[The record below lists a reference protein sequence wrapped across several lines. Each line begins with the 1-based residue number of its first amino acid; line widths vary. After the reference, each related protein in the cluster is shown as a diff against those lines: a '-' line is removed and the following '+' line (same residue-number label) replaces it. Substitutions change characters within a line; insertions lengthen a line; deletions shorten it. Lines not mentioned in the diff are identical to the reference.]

1 MRVFFYVFK
10 VYMQYQYIKG
20 WEVHHRHPEGE
31 DMKKTIIVAGA
42 AGEGINTV
50 ELFIE
55 KILKKSGYEIFSY
68 KNYMSRVRG
77 GYNYSTIVISDQP
90 VFATV
95 DEADIFVALNREAH
109 DNANVQL
116 VKGGLLITGE
126 ESPNPLVISNV
137 LSFTKNKFPEEV
149 KGKNAFSMAAVG
161 AVLKIFGVVDTMLS
175 EVSNKKWKEEVN
187 IDNQKAVAWG
197 YSQIGSVHT
206 PNPSL
211 VSQKRMLVGGNQAV
225 ALGALSAGLS
235 FYSAYPMA
243 PSTGIMTFLSTYEKE
258 MNIIVEQTED
268 EIAGIMAAVGASS
281 NGVRAMTG
289 TSGGGFALMVET
301 VGFAAVSETPVVVC
315 NVQRPGPATGL
326 PTRTEQADLAFVV
339 TASQGEFSRIVLAPL
354 TVEDAFYVTHRAFN
368 LADKY
373 QVPVIILTDQLLAD
387 TTQSIPSFET
397 ENLTI
402 DRHFKVEIEEDYKRY
417 DFENLYGNRKY
428 PGIDD
433 KTLIMTDSHVHDP
446 YGRVTEDETATIK
459 LKQKFLNRT
468 EAIKAESKAPLFY
481 GADDYKT
488 LFITWGST
496 YGALKEA
503 VDELI
508 LEGDKVALLAFT
520 DVFPINKEVLKPF
533 IKKDT
538 QIINVEGNAMNQFG
552 MILRMETGVM
562 FNHSINKYDG
572 RPFTAKFIKLEYEV
586 IKNGQ
591 R

>member
-1 MRVFFYVFK
+1 MFLWYICNINI
-10 VYMQYQYIKG
+10 IKG
-20 WEVHHRHPEGE
+20 WEVHKSHPEGE
-31 DMKKTIIVAGA
+31 TMKKTIIVAGA

-77 GYNYSTIVISDQP
+77 GYNYSTIVVSDER

-95 DEADIFVALNREAH
+95 EEADIFIALNQEAH
-109 DNANVQL
+109 NSAQVQL
-116 VKGGLLITGE
+116 AKGGLLITE
-126 ESPNPLVISNV
+126 EEISDQAKIENV
-137 LSFTKNKFPEEV
+137 LSFTKEKFPEEI

-161 AVLKIFGVVDTMLS
+161 VVLKHFGVEADLL
-175 EVSNKKWKEEVN
+175 EDVSNKKWKDEVN
-187 IDNQKAVAWG
+187 RENQKAVAWG
-197 YSQIGSVHT
+197 YEQIKSE
-206 PNPSL
+206 L
-211 VSQKRMLVGGNQAV
+211 VPKVNHQKRMLVGGNQAV

-301 VGFAAVSETPVVVC
+301 IGFAAVSETPVVIC

-387 TTQSIPSFET
+387 STQSIPSFET
-397 ENLTI
+397 KDLTI
-402 DRHFKVEIEEDYKRY
+402 DRYLKTEIEADYKRY
-417 DFENLYGNRKY
+417 DFDNVFGNRKY
-428 PGIDD
+428 PGIDAE
-433 KTLIMTDSHVHDP
+433 TLVMTDSHVHDP
-446 YGRVTEDETATIK
+446 YGHVTEEETATIA
-459 LKQKFLNRT
+459 LKQKFLKRT
-468 EAIKAESKAPLFY
+468 EAIKAESKAPLFK
-481 GADDYKT
+481 GVEDYKT

-496 YGALKEA
+496 YGALSEA
-503 VDELI
+503 VDALI
-508 LEGDKVALLAFT
+508 LKGEKVALLAFS
-520 DVFPINKEVLKPF
+520 DVFPI
-533 IKKDT
+533 KKDVLT
-538 QIINVEGNAMNQFG
+538 PYIKSDTTIINVEGNAMNQFG
-552 MILRMETGVM
+552 MLLRMETGVM
-562 FNHSINKYDG
+562 FNQSINKYDG
-572 RPFTAKFIKLEYEV
+572 RPFTAKFIELEYEV

>member
-1 MRVFFYVFK
+1 MRNS
-10 VYMQYQYIKG
+10 I
-20 WEVHHRHPEGE
+20 PEGE
-31 DMKKTIIVAGA
+31 TMKKTIIVAGA

-77 GYNYSTIVISDQP
+77 GYNYSTIVVSDQP
-90 VFATV
+90 VYATV
-95 DEADIFVALNREAH
+95 DEADIFIALNQEAH
-109 DNANVQL
+109 NCAQL
-116 VKGGLLITGE
+116 QLAEDGLLITDVETSSTNKIG
-126 ESPNPLVISNV
+126 NV
-137 LSFTKNKFPEEV
+137 LSITKQRLPEEI
-149 KGKNAFSMAAVG
+149 KAKNAFSMAAVG
-161 AVLKIFGVVDTMLS
+161 VVLKHFGVDESLLQ
-175 EVSNKKWKEEVN
+175 EVSNKKWKDDVN
-187 IDNQKAVAWG
+187 KENQKAVAWG
-197 YSQIGSVHT
+197 YEQVEAEIL
-206 PNPSL
+206 PKENN
-211 VSQKRMLVGGNQAV
+211 QKRMLVGGNQAV

-258 MNIIVEQTED
+258 MNIVVEQTED

-301 VGFAAVSETPVVVC
+301 IGFAAVSETPVVMC

-354 TVEDAFYVTHRAFN
+354 TVEDAFYVTNRAFN

-397 ENLTI
+397 KDLSI
-402 DRHFKVEIEEDYKRY
+402 DRYLKTEVEPDYKRY
-417 DFENLYGNRKY
+417 DFDNIYGNRKY
-428 PGIDD
+428 PGVD
-433 KTLIMTDSHVHDP
+433 KETLIMTDSHVHDP
-446 YGRVTEDETATIK
+446 YGHMTEEESATIA
-459 LKQKFLNRT
+459 LKQKFLKRT
-468 EAIKAESKAPLFY
+468 EAIKLESKAPVFY
-481 GADDYKT
+481 GEKDYTT

-496 YGALKEA
+496 YGALREA
-503 VDELI
+503 VDQLI
-508 LEGDKVALLAFT
+508 LKGEKVALLAFT
-520 DVFPINKEVLKPF
+520 DVFPIRKDVLTPY

-538 QIINVEGNAMNQFG
+538 KIINVEGNAMNQFG
-552 MILRMETGVM
+552 MLLRMETGVL
-562 FNHSINKYDG
+562 FNFSINKYDG
-572 RPFTAKFIKLEYEV
+572 RPFTAKFIELEYEV

>member
-1 MRVFFYVFK
+1 MCFFMFLWYICNINI
-10 VYMQYQYIKG
+10 IKG
-20 WEVHHRHPEGE
+20 WEVHKSHPEGE
-31 DMKKTIIVAGA
+31 TMKKTIIVAGA

-77 GYNYSTIVISDQP
+77 GYNYSTIVVSDER

-95 DEADIFVALNREAH
+95 EEADIFIALNQEAH
-109 DNANVQL
+109 NSAQVQL
-116 VKGGLLITGE
+116 AKGGLLITE
-126 ESPNPLVISNV
+126 EEISDQAKIENV
-137 LSFTKNKFPEEV
+137 LSFTKEKFPEEI

-161 AVLKIFGVVDTMLS
+161 VVLKHFGVEADLL
-175 EVSNKKWKEEVN
+175 EDVSNKKWKDEVN
-187 IDNQKAVAWG
+187 RENQKAVAWG
-197 YSQIGSVHT
+197 YEQIKSE
-206 PNPSL
+206 L
-211 VSQKRMLVGGNQAV
+211 VPKVNHQKRMLVGGNQAV

-301 VGFAAVSETPVVVC
+301 IGFAAVSETPVVIC

-387 TTQSIPSFET
+387 STQSIPSFET
-397 ENLTI
+397 KDLTI
-402 DRHFKVEIEEDYKRY
+402 DRYLKTEIEADYKRY
-417 DFENLYGNRKY
+417 DFDNVFGNRKY
-428 PGIDD
+428 PGIDAE
-433 KTLIMTDSHVHDP
+433 TLVMTDSHVHDP
-446 YGRVTEDETATIK
+446 YGHVTEEETATIA
-459 LKQKFLNRT
+459 LKQKFLKRT
-468 EAIKAESKAPLFY
+468 EAIKAESKAPLFK
-481 GADDYKT
+481 GVEDYKT

-496 YGALKEA
+496 YGALSEA
-503 VDELI
+503 VDALI
-508 LEGDKVALLAFT
+508 LKGEKVALLAFS
-520 DVFPINKEVLKPF
+520 DVFPI
-533 IKKDT
+533 KKDVLT
-538 QIINVEGNAMNQFG
+538 PYIKSDTTIINVEGNAMNQFG
-552 MILRMETGVM
+552 MLLRMETGVM
-562 FNHSINKYDG
+562 FNQSINKYDG
-572 RPFTAKFIKLEYEV
+572 RPFTAKFIELEYEV

>member
-1 MRVFFYVFK
+1 
-10 VYMQYQYIKG
+10 
-20 WEVHHRHPEGE
+20 
-31 DMKKTIIVAGA
+31 MKKTIIVAGA

-77 GYNYSTIVISDQP
+77 GYNYSTIVVSDQP
-90 VFATV
+90 VYATV
-95 DEADIFVALNREAH
+95 DEADIFIALNQEAH
-109 DNANVQL
+109 NYAEMQL
-116 VKGGLLITGE
+116 VKGGLLITDVETSGT
-126 ESPNPLVISNV
+126 NKIGNV
-137 LSFTKNKFPEEV
+137 LSITKQRLPEEI
-149 KGKNAFSMAAVG
+149 KAKNAFSMAAVG
-161 AVLKIFGVVDTMLS
+161 IVLKHFGVDESLLQ
-175 EVSNKKWKEEVN
+175 EVSNKKWKDDVN
-187 IDNQKAVAWG
+187 KENQKAVAWG
-197 YSQIGSVHT
+197 YEQVKAEVL
-206 PNPSL
+206 PKENN
-211 VSQKRMLVGGNQAV
+211 QKRMLVGGNQAV

-258 MNIIVEQTED
+258 MDIVVEQTED

-301 VGFAAVSETPVVVC
+301 IGFAAVSETPVVMC

-354 TVEDAFYVTHRAFN
+354 TVEDAFYVTNRAFN

-397 ENLTI
+397 KGLSI
-402 DRHFKVEIEEDYKRY
+402 DRYLKTEIEPDYKRY
-417 DFENLYGNRKY
+417 DFDNIYGNRKY
-428 PGIDD
+428 PGIDNE
-433 KTLIMTDSHVHDP
+433 TLIMTDSHVHDP
-446 YGRVTEDETATIK
+446 YGHMTEEESATIA
-459 LKQKFLNRT
+459 LKQKFLKRT
-468 EAIKAESKAPLFY
+468 EAIKSESKAPLFY
-481 GADDYKT
+481 GDKDYTT

-496 YGALKEA
+496 YGALREA
-503 VDELI
+503 VDQLI
-508 LEGDKVALLAFT
+508 LKGEKVALLAFT
-520 DVFPINKEVLKPF
+520 DVFPISKDVLTPY

-538 QIINVEGNAMNQFG
+538 KIINVEGNAMNQFG
-552 MILRMETGVM
+552 MLLRMETGVL
-562 FNHSINKYDG
+562 FNFSINKYDG
-572 RPFTAKFIKLEYEV
+572 RPFTAKFIELEYEV

>member
-1 MRVFFYVFK
+1 MFLWYICNINI
-10 VYMQYQYIKG
+10 IKG
-20 WEVHHRHPEGE
+20 WEVHKSHPEGE
-31 DMKKTIIVAGA
+31 TMKKTIIVAGA

-77 GYNYSTIVISDQP
+77 GYNYSTIVVSDER

-95 DEADIFVALNREAH
+95 EEADIFIALNQEAH
-109 DNANVQL
+109 NSAQVQL
-116 VKGGLLITGE
+116 AKGGLLITE
-126 ESPNPLVISNV
+126 EEISDQAKIENV
-137 LSFTKNKFPEEV
+137 LSFTKEKFPEEI

-161 AVLKIFGVVDTMLS
+161 VVLKHFGVEADLL
-175 EVSNKKWKEEVN
+175 EDVSNKKWKDEVN
-187 IDNQKAVAWG
+187 RENQKAVAWG
-197 YSQIGSVHT
+197 YEQIKSE
-206 PNPSL
+206 L
-211 VSQKRMLVGGNQAV
+211 VPKVNHQKRMLVGGNQAV

-301 VGFAAVSETPVVVC
+301 IGFAAVSETPIVIC

-387 TTQSIPSFET
+387 STQSIPSFET
-397 ENLTI
+397 KDLTI
-402 DRHFKVEIEEDYKRY
+402 DRYLKTEIEADYKRY
-417 DFENLYGNRKY
+417 DFDNVFGNRKY
-428 PGIDD
+428 PGIDAE
-433 KTLIMTDSHVHDP
+433 TLVMTDSHVHDP
-446 YGRVTEDETATIK
+446 YGHVTEEETATIA
-459 LKQKFLNRT
+459 LKQKFLKRT
-468 EAIKAESKAPLFY
+468 EAIKAESKAPLFK
-481 GADDYKT
+481 GVEDYKT

-496 YGALKEA
+496 YGALSEA
-503 VDELI
+503 VDALI
-508 LEGDKVALLAFT
+508 LKGEKVALLAFS
-520 DVFPINKEVLKPF
+520 DVFPI
-533 IKKDT
+533 KKDVLT
-538 QIINVEGNAMNQFG
+538 PYIKSDTTIINVEGNAMNQFG
-552 MILRMETGVM
+552 MLLRMETGVM
-562 FNHSINKYDG
+562 FNQSINKYDG
-572 RPFTAKFIKLEYEV
+572 RPFTAKFIELEYEV

>member
-1 MRVFFYVFK
+1 MFLWYICNINI
-10 VYMQYQYIKG
+10 IKG
-20 WEVHHRHPEGE
+20 WEVHKSHPEGE
-31 DMKKTIIVAGA
+31 TMKKTIIVAGA

-77 GYNYSTIVISDQP
+77 GYNYSTIVVSDER

-95 DEADIFVALNREAH
+95 EEADIFIALNQEAH
-109 DNANVQL
+109 NSAQVQL
-116 VKGGLLITGE
+116 AKGGLLITE
-126 ESPNPLVISNV
+126 EEISDQAKIENV
-137 LSFTKNKFPEEV
+137 LSFTKEKFPEEI

-161 AVLKIFGVVDTMLS
+161 VVLKHFGVEADLL
-175 EVSNKKWKEEVN
+175 EDVSNKKWKDEVN
-187 IDNQKAVAWG
+187 RENQKAVAWG
-197 YSQIGSVHT
+197 YEQIKSE
-206 PNPSL
+206 L
-211 VSQKRMLVGGNQAV
+211 VPKVNHQKRMLVGGNQAV

-301 VGFAAVSETPVVVC
+301 IGFAAVSETPVVIC

-387 TTQSIPSFET
+387 STQSIPSFET
-397 ENLTI
+397 KDLTI
-402 DRHFKVEIEEDYKRY
+402 DRYLKTEIEADYKRY
-417 DFENLYGNRKY
+417 DFDNVFGNRKY
-428 PGIDD
+428 PGIDAE
-433 KTLIMTDSHVHDP
+433 TLVMTDSHVHDP
-446 YGRVTEDETATIK
+446 YGHVTEEETATIA
-459 LKQKFLNRT
+459 LKQKFLKRT
-468 EAIKAESKAPLFY
+468 EAIKAESKAPLFK
-481 GADDYKT
+481 GVEDYKT

-496 YGALKEA
+496 YGALSEA
-503 VDELI
+503 VDVLI
-508 LEGDKVALLAFT
+508 LKGEKVALLAFS
-520 DVFPINKEVLKPF
+520 DVFPI
-533 IKKDT
+533 KKDVLT
-538 QIINVEGNAMNQFG
+538 PYIKSDTTIINVEGNAMNQFG
-552 MILRMETGVM
+552 MLLRMETGVM
-562 FNHSINKYDG
+562 FNQSINKYDG
-572 RPFTAKFIKLEYEV
+572 RPFTAKFIELEYEV